1 MTQHTLTT
9 RHVFPSSAM
18 TLLLLPLL
26 LLLPFSPLAADELP
40 SSIDYTMFKLATE
53 MNDTAAQYFIG
64 RKYYLGTNVTEN
76 KAEAAKW
83 FEMAAAKG
91 HDKASYYL
99 GVMHLYGDGV
109 QKNAARAEELLA
121 VAAKKNH
128 IDAQYE
134 LGNFYYFGHNG
145 NKDIKQAV
153 TWYKAAAEGRHANAQ
168 FQLGKILYG
177 GIGVKEDRK
186 VGQKWLELAYE
197 NGIVKAREILSTAES
212 RSDVNSKAPTAT
224 AKQKPKLKQK
234 NPEPVVA
241 ESAINREIRQAENGN
256 VDAQYSL
263 GIRFLKGEGADKNPA
278 KAVEWIRKA
287 AEQDHAGA
295 QYQLAIMY
303 RDGIG
308 VPTSESEAIKWLRLA
323 SSWGSS
329 NAQRDLDALLRKQL
343 LASKNDFASNPELSN
358 PEAQFAL
365 GLMYVDGTGVD
376 KDPSTAAEWFLKA
389 ARQDHPEAQYRLGEM
404 YQNGVGVESDTKE
417 AKLWLSKAAG
427 KGMAK
432 ASQALE
438 NILRA
443 EEQSILDKEL
453 QSLKNSPIYPYLLSA
468 NKGDVSAK
476 YEVGVMYIEGQSAPQ
491 DTQEGIRWLQ
501 SAANNEHVL
510 AQLELGK
517 IYMNG
522 APSIEADYLIALKWL
537 EKAAQSGNADA
548 QYHLGNMY
556 RRGLGIT
563 KSNAEAV
570 KWFRLAAKQ
579 GHKEASDILGGCRN
593 C

>member
-1 MTQHTLTT
+1 
-9 RHVFPSSAM
+9 
-18 TLLLLPLL
+18 
-26 LLLPFSPLAADELP
+26 
-40 SSIDYTMFKLATE
+40 
-53 MNDTAAQYFIG
+53 
-64 RKYYLGTNVTEN
+64 
-76 KAEAAKW
+76 
-83 FEMAAAKG
+83 
-91 HDKASYYL
+91 
-99 GVMHLYGDGV
+99 V
-109 QKNAARAEELLA
+109 QKNAARAQELLV
-121 VAAKKNH
+121 VAAKKH
-128 IDAQYE
+128 HVDAQYE

-145 NKDIKQAV
+145 KKDAQQALS
-153 TWYKAAAEGRHANAQ
+153 WYQAAAEGRHANAQ

-177 GIGVKEDRK
+177 GIGVKEDRELGK
-186 VGQKWLELAYE
+186 KWLELAYE
-197 NGIVKAREILSTAES
+197 NGITKAREILSATGS
-212 RSDVNSKAPTAT
+212 SNDGKPKSPTAT
-224 AKQKPKLKQK
+224 AENKSKQT
-234 NPEPVVA
+234 NPSSAAAEP
-241 ESAINREIRQAENGN
+241 AIKREIRQAENGN

-263 GIRFLKGEGADKNPA
+263 GIRFLKGNGADKNPA

-308 VPTSESEAIKWLRLA
+308 VATSESEAIKWLRLA

-343 LASKNDFASNPELSN
+343 LASKNDFAANPELSN

-376 KDPSTAAEWFLKA
+376 KDPSTAVEWFLKA

-404 YQNGVGVESDTKE
+404 YQNGIGVESDTKE

-427 KGMAK
+427 KGMEK
-432 ASQALE
+432 AGKALE
-438 NILRA
+438 DILRA
-443 EEQSILDKEL
+443 EEESILAKEL
-453 QSLKNSPIYPYLLSA
+453 QSLKNSPIYPYLLNA
-468 NKGDVSAK
+468 NQGDIGAK

-517 IYMNG
+517 IYLNG
-522 APSIEADYLIALKWL
+522 APSVEADYLIALKWL

-548 QYHLGNMY
+548 QYHLGSMY

-579 GHKEASDILGGCRN
+579 GHKEARDILGGCKN